1 MTTVKPNEDIYNV
14 DKYTDT
20 ELYQLLDLNNPSDR
34 ELEARIFH
42 LIEKYKTMDTESGYM
57 LAQFFEDIYEH
68 FFELIDDPAAETFDA
83 SSQQHVKKDIANMF
97 PSPMTSPNIS
107 SSSAVTQMNYSK
119 DYINPILKQTITRI
133 VSIDSQFRNNKKTT
147 LATNFSFNLSDTLRD
162 VVSLRMNSVSI
173 PKTWY
178 TVSNSFGANV
188 FYIKGN
194 SPGINNGLH
203 DYKIPVP
210 PGNYTSSE
218 LITELNKS
226 ITNVKNVNTDISFG
240 NTGISY
246 FGPDSKA
253 TITMYVKSIY
263 NETDYY
269 LHFNS
274 FTYSNQDVG
283 INGIYKSIPSM
294 LGFESQNLDIG
305 TVVSNAIQSYSDNA
319 TFMLTSHNNSF
330 RVINYD
336 GGIGINYG
344 DSGFN
349 NVIYNDFTIT
359 SSLVTDK
366 AYSRLEIVND
376 FSAQMHKCIYL
387 LPNQCGIQRVNISD
401 INHSL
406 NGKSQFKFQLYLNK
420 KTTTNAVNQK
430 TVMVTPDDTTIWVG
444 TTSCFNLDTSVNEI
458 STIKATKPYL
468 ISDYTIE
475 ENVKITATCN
485 AEGYVNSI
493 NNVNVNIS
501 NETYNL
507 TDYIDMIN
515 TNIKTVSR
523 ANNNI
528 FNPKY
533 DTYPDRY
540 ITGFYVNDNSDY
552 NLRMRFCMKKPFTVD
567 AYCITIADGDYFY
580 TSLGFTNSGTKYTN
594 YDISINTNNLCIISG
609 GVDSETYT
617 ISKNTT
623 LFTILPNKTRET
635 MQPPTI
641 FGNTGAASYIIEYT
655 EETIYELSQF
665 ELIEI
670 INDTMHTF
678 YDQILNVYPLKDV
691 SLSYGDNGWEL
702 DLKNLYTEL
711 TATNYEINFI
721 DNNNTNSW
729 TSHLGLD
736 ATYILSDY
744 PENYSPALDVSYVE
758 ILVTNKKLY
767 KNTLIVYENV
777 NDKITL
783 KAASDGVIDITGGGA
798 NDWTI
803 TIDAGSYSL
812 DKLIKKLNDNF
823 DKDPKWNGSKIDTK
837 SGNYNTNDYVCL
849 KINSGKVYNTNDYR
863 LVFYDPYSFVN
874 CSVGVSSVRNT
885 TWDTTIGWILGFKEL
900 TEYGLS
906 PIYMIPNVNSP
917 SDTYYGDTNSTY
929 TYDTT
934 TNIAIIRGDTVLSV
948 DLFKSFMISLD
959 DYTQNHLND
968 GVVTINTAEN
978 IPTPPSYVNKSTI
991 QCYPGSKTK
1000 VFAGTVENNNKNTEK
1015 QIYAANQI
1023 LSSKLPKLKKYASVP
1038 ISKDIF
1044 AIIPINVSKIATGE
1058 IIVDNGSG
1066 LAKHSRLYF
1075 GPVNIS
1081 RMTIKLLNDR
1091 GDIVDLNGSD
1101 WSCTLE
1107 CEQLYQQKSL

>member
-83 SSQQHVKKDIANMF
+83 SSQQHVKKDIADMF

-194 SPGINNGLH
+194 SPGINDGLH
-203 DYKIPVP
+203 DYKIYVP

-274 FTYSNQDVG
+274 FMYSKQDVI

-305 TVVSNAIQSYSDNA
+305 TVVSNAIEISNDNDK
-319 TFMLTSHNNSF
+319 FELTSNNNSF

-344 DSGFN
+344 NSRFN
-349 NVIYNDFTIT
+349 NVIYNEFTIT
-359 SSLVTDK
+359 SSLVTGKD
-366 AYSRLEIVND
+366 YSRLEIVND
-376 FSAQMHKCIYL
+376 FSAQMHQCIYL

-406 NGKSQFKFQLYLNK
+406 KGKSQFKFQLYLNK

-430 TVMVTPDDTTIWVG
+430 TVMVTPNNDTIWVG
-444 TTSCFNLDTSVNEI
+444 TDSCFNLDTSVNEI
-458 STIKATKPYL
+458 STIKATTPYQ
-468 ISDYTIE
+468 ISDYTIYQ
-475 ENVKITATCN
+475 NVKITAECN
-485 AEGYVNSI
+485 ATGYTNQI
-493 NNVNVNIS
+493 NDVTVPITAG
-501 NETYNL
+501 TYNL
-507 TDYIDMIN
+507 TDYITMIN

-552 NLRMRFCMKKPFTVD
+552 NLRMRFCMRKPFTVD
-567 AYCITIADGDYFY
+567 AYCITIAEGDYFY

-594 YDISINTNNLCIISG
+594 YDISSNTKSLCILSSG
-609 GVDSETYT
+609 PDTANTYA
-617 ISKNTT
+617 IIKNST
-623 LFTILPNKTRET
+623 LFKILPNTTRGS
-635 MQPPTI
+635 TI
-641 FGNTGAASYIIEYT
+641 FGNTGASSYIIEYI
-655 EETIYELSQF
+655 EETISGLSKDG
-665 ELIEI
+665 LINK
-670 INDTMHTF
+670 INNTMHNF
-678 YDQILNVYPLKDV
+678 YDPILNVYPLKDV
-691 SLSYGDNGWEL
+691 NLTYENTAWKL
-702 DLKNLYTEL
+702 DLKKLYTEL
-711 TATNYEINFI
+711 TATNYEIKFI
-721 DNNNTNSW
+721 DNNSNSW
-729 TSHLGLD
+729 SEYLGLNN
-736 ATYILSDY
+736 TYILSEY
-744 PENYSPALDVSYVE
+744 PEKYSAALDVSYIE

-783 KAASDGVIDITGGGA
+783 KAASDGVIDITGEGA

-803 TIDAGSYSL
+803 TVAPGTYSL
-812 DKLIKKLNDNF
+812 ATLITELNAGF
-823 DKDPKWNGSKIDTK
+823 DSDPKWNGSRIYTK
-837 SGNYNTNDYVCL
+837 SGNYKTKDYVCL

-900 TEYGLS
+900 TEYVLS

-917 SDTYYGDTNSTY
+917 SNTYYGDTNSTY

-1015 QIYAANQI
+1015 QIYAANQL

-1044 AIIPINVSKIATGE
+1044 AIIPINISKIATGE